1 MNLAQSLAAA
11 AAALVVGMSASG
23 VAPAQTV
30 SGVIAEARARLE
42 PDAIRGA
49 VEELAAMLEQRY
61 VFPETGRQYA
71 EHLREQ
77 AAAGAYDGVDDP
89 QQLAAQLTGELNSI
103 HRDAHLRVTLNGG
116 SEPGRRVLRAPPGD
130 EAFGEAQWLA
140 DGVAYLRI
148 NMLPGD
154 DASEARMGQILD
166 QYADADALVLDLRTC
181 RGGTLGVMDVL
192 LSRLYAR
199 PTQLV
204 TMDTRRNADR
214 GLEDFYAGAN
224 TMREIRNAPANIRR
238 WQHWAQPTSPVSSLA
253 DARVFVLTNE
263 TASACEHLSL
273 ALKETGRATLIGAT
287 TRGAGNYG
295 GEESFGNGVFQVFI
309 PVGRTYIERTGQG
322 WEGTGIAPDRVT
334 APQEALNEA
343 LRELRVAQTAQT
355 QAVARIRPTTD
366 AVRVDG
372 AASPTRRYGIGMITG
387 VPDATEIEVAE
398 IAPGFAADRSGL
410 QAGDRIVTV
419 NGTPVRT
426 LTPDG
431 LSAAMRASPLT
442 LEVMRGTERMTFRM
456 SLDG

>member
-1 MNLAQSLAAA
+1 
-11 AAALVVGMSASG
+11 
-23 VAPAQTV
+23 
-30 SGVIAEARARLE
+30 
-42 PDAIRGA
+42 
-49 VEELAAMLEQRY
+49 
-61 VFPETGRQYA
+61 
-71 EHLREQ
+71 
-77 AAAGAYDGVDDP
+77 
-89 QQLAAQLTGELNSI
+89 
-103 HRDAHLRVTLNGG
+103 
-116 SEPGRRVLRAPPGD
+116 
-130 EAFGEAQWLA
+130 
-140 DGVAYLRI
+140 
-148 NMLPGD
+148 
-154 DASEARMGQILD
+154 
-166 QYADADALVLDLRTC
+166 
-181 RGGTLGVMDVL
+181 
-192 LSRLYAR
+192 
-199 PTQLV
+199 
-204 TMDTRRNADR
+204 MDTRRGADR
-214 GLEDFYAGAN
+214 GLEDFYAGSR
-224 TMREIRNAPANIRR
+224 TMREIRNAPRNVRR

-295 GEESFGNGVFQVFI
+295 GEEAFGNGVFQVFVPI
-309 PVGRTYIERTGQG
+309 GRTYAESTGQG

-355 QAVARIRPTTD
+355 QAVARIRPTAD
-366 AVRVDG
+366 AIRVDG

-387 VPDATEIEVAE
+387 IPDATEIEVAE